1 MQRTFIRTSC
11 CLAAAVAL
19 IVTASSYAA
28 YPDKPV
34 RMIVPFPPGGGT
46 DVVARA
52 IAQKLGDQWGQSVVV
67 DNRPGAASM
76 VGTEMLA
83 HAVADGYTIG
93 FVSMSHTINPSIYK
107 KLPFDPI
114 ADFAPVVLAATAPN
128 VLVVNPA
135 VGAKSVAELVQVA
148 KARPGKLNFPSSGNG
163 GVSHLSMEMFRYAAG
178 IDIVHVP
185 YRGAGPALTALLAN
199 ETQLMMATTPVA
211 LPQMKAG
218 RLIALA
224 TTGLKRSP
232 LAADIPTV
240 AESGYPGFEADT
252 WYGMLAPAKMPPAL
266 VNQINA
272 AVVKMLTQP
281 DFKERLAHEGAQPA
295 GGTPAQFAAYIKMEI
310 EKWAKIVRMA
320 KVKIE

>member
-1 MQRTFIRTSC
+1 M
-11 CLAAAVAL
+11 AVA
-19 IVTASSYAA
+19 VAGTTCAFAAA

-34 RMIVPFPPGGGT
+34 RMVVPFPPGGGT

-52 IAQKLGDQWGQSVVV
+52 IALKLTEQWGQSVVV

-83 HAVADGYTIG
+83 RAVPDGYTLG

-114 ADFAPVVLAATAPN
+114 ADFSPVVLAATAPN
-128 VLVVNPA
+128 VLVVSPG
-135 VGAKSVAELVQVA
+135 VGAKSVAELVQIA

-224 TTGLKRSP
+224 TTGLKRSS
-232 LAADIPTV
+232 LAPEIPTV
-240 AESGYPGFEADT
+240 AEAGYPGFEADT
-252 WYGMLAPAKMPPAL
+252 WYGMLAPAKVPPAL
-266 VNQINA
+266 VNQANA
-272 AVVKMLTQP
+272 AVTKMLTQA

-295 GGTPAQFAAYIKMEI
+295 GGTPAQFAAHIKSEI

-320 KVKIE
+320 RVKIE

>member
-1 MQRTFIRTSC
+1 M
-11 CLAAAVAL
+11 AVA
-19 IVTASSYAA
+19 VTGATCAVAA
-28 YPDKPV
+28 TYPEKPV
-34 RMIVPFPPGGGT
+34 RMVVPFPPGGGT

-52 IAQKLGDQWGQSVVV
+52 IALKLTEQWGQSVVV

-83 HAVADGYTIG
+83 RAVPDGYTLG

-114 ADFAPVVLAATAPN
+114 ADFSPVVLAATAPN
-128 VLVVNPA
+128 VLVVNPG
-135 VGAKSVAELVQVA
+135 VGAKSVAELVQIA

-224 TTGLKRSP
+224 TTGLKRSS
-232 LAADIPTV
+232 LAPEIPTV
-240 AESGYPGFEADT
+240 AEAGYPGFEADT
-252 WYGMLAPAKMPPAL
+252 WYGMLAPAKVPPAL
-266 VNQINA
+266 VNQANA
-272 AVVKMLTQP
+272 AVTKMLTQA

-295 GGTPAQFAAYIKMEI
+295 GGTPAQFAAHIKSEI

>member
-1 MQRTFIRTSC
+1 M
-11 CLAAAVAL
+11 AVA
-19 IVTASSYAA
+19 VAATTCAFAAA

-34 RMIVPFPPGGGT
+34 RMVVPFPPGGGT

-52 IAQKLGDQWGQSVVV
+52 IALKLTEQWGQSVVV

-83 HAVADGYTIG
+83 RAVPDGYTLG

-114 ADFAPVVLAATAPN
+114 ADFSPVALAATAPN
-128 VLVVNPA
+128 VLVVNPG
-135 VGAKSVAELVQVA
+135 VGAKSVAELVQIA

-224 TTGLKRSP
+224 TTGLKRSS
-232 LAADIPTV
+232 LAPEIPTV
-240 AESGYPGFEADT
+240 AEAGYPGFEADT
-252 WYGMLAPAKMPPAL
+252 WYGMLAPAKVPPAL
-266 VNQINA
+266 VNQANA
-272 AVVKMLTQP
+272 AVTKMLTQA

-295 GGTPAQFAAYIKMEI
+295 GGTPAQFATHIKSEI

-320 KVKIE
+320 RVKIE

>member
-1 MQRTFIRTSC
+1 M
-11 CLAAAVAL
+11 AVA
-19 IVTASSYAA
+19 VAGTTCAFAAA

-34 RMIVPFPPGGGT
+34 RMVVPFPPGGGT

-52 IAQKLGDQWGQSVVV
+52 IALKLTEQWSQSVVV

-83 HAVADGYTIG
+83 RAVPDGYTLG

-114 ADFAPVVLAATAPN
+114 ADFSPVALAATAPN
-128 VLVVNPA
+128 VLVVNPG
-135 VGAKSVAELVQVA
+135 VGAKSVAELVQIA

-224 TTGLKRSP
+224 TTGLKRSS
-232 LAADIPTV
+232 LAPEIPTV
-240 AESGYPGFEADT
+240 AEAGYPGFEADT
-252 WYGMLAPAKMPPAL
+252 WYGMLAPAKVPPAL
-266 VNQINA
+266 VNQANA
-272 AVVKMLTQP
+272 AVTKMLTQA

-295 GGTPAQFAAYIKMEI
+295 GGTPAQFATHIKSEI
-310 EKWAKIVRMA
+310 EKWAKIVRTA

>member
-1 MQRTFIRTSC
+1 M
-11 CLAAAVAL
+11 AVA
-19 IVTASSYAA
+19 VAGTTCAFAAA

-34 RMIVPFPPGGGT
+34 RMVVPFPPGGGT

-52 IAQKLGDQWGQSVVV
+52 IALKLTEQWGQSVVV

-83 HAVADGYTIG
+83 RAVPDGYTLG

-114 ADFAPVVLAATAPN
+114 ADFSPVVLAATAPN
-128 VLVVNPA
+128 VLVVNPG
-135 VGAKSVAELVQVA
+135 VGAKSVAELVQIA

-224 TTGLKRSP
+224 TTGLKRSS
-232 LAADIPTV
+232 LAPEIPTV
-240 AESGYPGFEADT
+240 AEAGYPGFEADT
-252 WYGMLAPAKMPPAL
+252 WYGMLAPAKVPPAL
-266 VNQINA
+266 VNQANA
-272 AVVKMLTQP
+272 AVTKMLTQA

-295 GGTPAQFAAYIKMEI
+295 GGTPAQFATHIKSEI
-310 EKWAKIVRMA
+310 EKWAKIVRTA

>member
-1 MQRTFIRTSC
+1 M
-11 CLAAAVAL
+11 AVA
-19 IVTASSYAA
+19 VTGATCAVAA
-28 YPDKPV
+28 TYPEKPV
-34 RMIVPFPPGGGT
+34 RMVVPFPPGGGT

-52 IAQKLGDQWGQSVVV
+52 IALKLTEQWGQSVVV

-83 HAVADGYTIG
+83 RAVPDGYTLG

-114 ADFAPVVLAATAPN
+114 ADFSPVVLAATAPN
-128 VLVVNPA
+128 VLVVSPG
-135 VGAKSVAELVQVA
+135 VGAKSVAELVQIA
-148 KARPGKLNFPSSGNG
+148 KSRPGKLNFPSSGNG

-224 TTGLKRSP
+224 TTGLKRSS
-232 LAADIPTV
+232 LAPEIPTV
-240 AESGYPGFEADT
+240 AEAGYPGFEADT
-252 WYGMLAPAKMPPAL
+252 WYGMLAPAKVPPAL
-266 VNQINA
+266 VNQANA
-272 AVVKMLTQP
+272 AVTKMLTQAE
-281 DFKERLAHEGAQPA
+281 FKERLAHEGAQPA
-295 GGTPAQFAAYIKMEI
+295 GGTPAQFAAHIKSEI
-310 EKWAKIVRMA
+310 EKWAKIVRTA

>member
-1 MQRTFIRTSC
+1 M
-11 CLAAAVAL
+11 AVA
-19 IVTASSYAA
+19 VAATTCAFAAA

-34 RMIVPFPPGGGT
+34 RMVVPFPPGGGT

-52 IAQKLGDQWGQSVVV
+52 IALKLTEQWSQSVVV

-83 HAVADGYTIG
+83 RAVPDGYTLG

-114 ADFAPVVLAATAPN
+114 ADFSPVALAATAPN
-128 VLVVNPA
+128 VLVVNPG
-135 VGAKSVAELVQVA
+135 VGAKSVAELVQIA

-224 TTGLKRSP
+224 TTGLKRSS
-232 LAADIPTV
+232 LAPEIPTV
-240 AESGYPGFEADT
+240 AEAGYPGFEADT
-252 WYGMLAPAKMPPAL
+252 WYGMLAPAKVPPAL
-266 VNQINA
+266 VNQANA
-272 AVVKMLTQP
+272 AVTKMLTQA

-295 GGTPAQFAAYIKMEI
+295 GGTPAQFAAHIKSEI

-320 KVKIE
+320 RVKIE

>member
-1 MQRTFIRTSC
+1 M
-11 CLAAAVAL
+11 AVA
-19 IVTASSYAA
+19 VAATTCAFAAA

-34 RMIVPFPPGGGT
+34 RMVVPFPPGGGT

-52 IAQKLGDQWGQSVVV
+52 IALKLTEQWGQSVVV

-83 HAVADGYTIG
+83 RAVPDGYTLG

-114 ADFAPVVLAATAPN
+114 ADFSPVVLAATAPN
-128 VLVVNPA
+128 VLVVNPG
-135 VGAKSVAELVQVA
+135 VGAKSVAELVQIA

-224 TTGLKRSP
+224 TTGLKRSS
-232 LAADIPTV
+232 LAPEIPTV
-240 AESGYPGFEADT
+240 AEAGYPGFEADT
-252 WYGMLAPAKMPPAL
+252 WYGMLAPAKVPPAL
-266 VNQINA
+266 VNQANA
-272 AVVKMLTQP
+272 AVTKMLTQA

-295 GGTPAQFAAYIKMEI
+295 GGTPAQFAAHIKKEYARVAQVV
-310 EKWAKIVRMA
+310 KASGAKF
-320 KVKIE
+320 E

>member
-1 MQRTFIRTSC
+1 M
-11 CLAAAVAL
+11 AVA
-19 IVTASSYAA
+19 VTGATCAVAA
-28 YPDKPV
+28 TYPEKPV
-34 RMIVPFPPGGGT
+34 RMVVPFPPGGGT

-52 IAQKLGDQWGQSVVV
+52 IALKLTEQWGQSVVV

-83 HAVADGYTIG
+83 RAVPDGYTLG

-114 ADFAPVVLAATAPN
+114 ADFSPVVLAATAPN
-128 VLVVNPA
+128 VLVVSPG
-135 VGAKSVAELVQVA
+135 VGAKSVAELVQIA
-148 KARPGKLNFPSSGNG
+148 KSRPGKLNFPSSGNG

-224 TTGLKRSP
+224 TTGLKRSS
-232 LAADIPTV
+232 LAPEIPTV
-240 AESGYPGFEADT
+240 AEAGYPGFEADT
-252 WYGMLAPAKMPPAL
+252 WYGMLAPAKVPPAL
-266 VNQINA
+266 VNQANA
-272 AVVKMLTQP
+272 AVTKMLTQP

-295 GGTPAQFAAYIKMEI
+295 GGTPAQFAAHIKSEI

>member
-1 MQRTFIRTSC
+1 M
-11 CLAAAVAL
+11 AVAATGTTCA
-19 IVTASSYAA
+19 VAAA

-34 RMIVPFPPGGGT
+34 RMVVPFPPGGGT

-52 IAQKLGDQWGQSVVV
+52 IALKLTEQWGQSVVV

-83 HAVADGYTIG
+83 RAVPDGYTLG

-114 ADFAPVVLAATAPN
+114 ADFSPVALAATAPN
-128 VLVVNPA
+128 VLVVNPG
-135 VGAKSVAELVQVA
+135 VGAKSVAELVQIA

-224 TTGLKRSP
+224 TTGLKRSS
-232 LAADIPTV
+232 LAPEIPTV
-240 AESGYPGFEADT
+240 AEAGYPGFEADT
-252 WYGMLAPAKMPPAL
+252 WYGMLAPAKVSPAL
-266 VNQINA
+266 VSQANA
-272 AVVKMLTQP
+272 AVTKMLTEA

-295 GGTPAQFAAYIKMEI
+295 GGTPAQFATHIKSEI
-310 EKWAKIVRMA
+310 EKWSKIVRMA

>member
-1 MQRTFIRTSC
+1 M
-11 CLAAAVAL
+11 AVA
-19 IVTASSYAA
+19 VTGATCAVAA
-28 YPDKPV
+28 TYPDKPV
-34 RMIVPFPPGGGT
+34 RMVVPFPPGGGT

-52 IAQKLGDQWGQSVVV
+52 IALKLSEQWGQSVVV

-83 HAVADGYTIG
+83 RAVPDGYTLG

-114 ADFAPVVLAATAPN
+114 ADFSPVVLAATAPN
-128 VLVVNPA
+128 VLVVNPG
-135 VGAKSVAELVQVA
+135 VGAKSVAELVQIA
-148 KARPGKLNFPSSGNG
+148 KSRPGKLNFPSSGNG

-224 TTGLKRSP
+224 TTGLKRSS
-232 LAADIPTV
+232 LAPEIPTV
-240 AESGYPGFEADT
+240 AEAGYPGFEADT
-252 WYGMLAPAKMPPAL
+252 WYGMLAPAKVPPAL
-266 VNQINA
+266 VNQANA
-272 AVVKMLTQP
+272 AVTKMLTQA

-295 GGTPAQFAAYIKMEI
+295 GGTPAQFAAHIKSEI

>member
-1 MQRTFIRTSC
+1 MC
-11 CLAAAVAL
+11 AVA
-19 IVTASSYAA
+19 AA

-34 RMIVPFPPGGGT
+34 RMVVPFPPGGGT

-52 IAQKLGDQWGQSVVV
+52 IALKLTEQWGQSVVV
-67 DNRPGAASM
+67 DNRLGAASM

-83 HAVADGYTIG
+83 RAVPDGYTLG

-107 KLPFDPI
+107 KLLFDPI
-114 ADFAPVVLAATAPN
+114 ADFSPVVLAATAPN
-128 VLVVNPA
+128 VLVVNPG
-135 VGAKSVAELVQVA
+135 VGAKSVAELVQIA
-148 KARPGKLNFPSSGNG
+148 KQRPGILNFPSSGNG

-224 TTGLKRSP
+224 TTGLKRSS
-232 LAADIPTV
+232 LAPEIPTV
-240 AESGYPGFEADT
+240 AEAGYPGFEADT
-252 WYGMLAPAKMPPAL
+252 WYGMLAPAKVPPAL
-266 VNQINA
+266 VNQANA
-272 AVVKMLTQP
+272 AVTKMLTQA

-295 GGTPAQFAAYIKMEI
+295 GGTPAQFAAHIKSEI

>member
-1 MQRTFIRTSC
+1 MAVVVTGATC
-11 CLAAAVAL
+11 AVAA
-19 IVTASSYAA
+19 T
-28 YPDKPV
+28 YPEKPV
-34 RMIVPFPPGGGT
+34 RIVVPFPPGGGT

-52 IAQKLGDQWGQSVVV
+52 IALKLTEQWGQSVVV

-83 HAVADGYTIG
+83 RAVPDGYTLG

-114 ADFAPVVLAATAPN
+114 ADFSPVVLAATAPN
-128 VLVVNPA
+128 VLVVNPG
-135 VGAKSVAELVQVA
+135 VGAKSVAELVQIA
-148 KARPGKLNFPSSGNG
+148 KSRPGKLNFPSSGNG

-224 TTGLKRSP
+224 TTGLKRSS
-232 LAADIPTV
+232 LAPEIPTV
-240 AESGYPGFEADT
+240 AESGYQGFEADT
-252 WYGMLAPAKMPPAL
+252 WYGMLAPAKVSPAL
-266 VNQINA
+266 VNQANA
-272 AVVKMLTQP
+272 AVTKMLTQT

-295 GGTPAQFAAYIKMEI
+295 GGTPAQFAAHIKSEI

>member
-1 MQRTFIRTSC
+1 M
-11 CLAAAVAL
+11 AVA
-19 IVTASSYAA
+19 VAGTTCAFAAA

-34 RMIVPFPPGGGT
+34 RMVVPFPPGGGT

-52 IAQKLGDQWGQSVVV
+52 IALKLTEQWGQSVVV

-83 HAVADGYTIG
+83 RAVPDGYTLG

-114 ADFAPVVLAATAPN
+114 ADFSPVALAATAPN
-128 VLVVNPA
+128 VLVVNPG
-135 VGAKSVAELVQVA
+135 VGAKSVAELVQIA

-224 TTGLKRSP
+224 TTGLKRSS
-232 LAADIPTV
+232 LAPEIPTV
-240 AESGYPGFEADT
+240 AEAGYPGFEADT
-252 WYGMLAPAKMPPAL
+252 WYGMLAPAKVTPAL
-266 VNQINA
+266 VNQANA
-272 AVVKMLTQP
+272 AVTKMLTQA

-295 GGTPAQFAAYIKMEI
+295 GGTPAQFAAHIKSEI

-320 KVKIE
+320 RVKIE

>member
-1 MQRTFIRTSC
+1 M
-11 CLAAAVAL
+11 AVA
-19 IVTASSYAA
+19 VTGATCAVAA
-28 YPDKPV
+28 TYPEKPV
-34 RMIVPFPPGGGT
+34 RMVVPFPPGGGT

-52 IAQKLGDQWGQSVVV
+52 IALKLTEQWGQSVVV

-83 HAVADGYTIG
+83 RAVPDGYTLG

-114 ADFAPVVLAATAPN
+114 ADFSPVVLAATAPN
-128 VLVVNPA
+128 VLVVNPG
-135 VGAKSVAELVQVA
+135 VGAKSVAELVQIA

-224 TTGLKRSP
+224 TTGLKRSS
-232 LAADIPTV
+232 LAPEIPTV
-240 AESGYPGFEADT
+240 AEAGYPGFEADT
-252 WYGMLAPAKMPPAL
+252 WYGMLAPAKVPPAL
-266 VNQINA
+266 VNQANA
-272 AVVKMLTQP
+272 AVTKMLTQA

-295 GGTPAQFAAYIKMEI
+295 GGTPAQFAAHIKSEI

-320 KVKIE
+320 RVKIE

>member
-1 MQRTFIRTSC
+1 M
-11 CLAAAVAL
+11 AVA
-19 IVTASSYAA
+19 VAGTTCAFAAA

-34 RMIVPFPPGGGT
+34 RMVVPFPPGGGT

-52 IAQKLGDQWGQSVVV
+52 IALKLTEQWGQSVVV

-83 HAVADGYTIG
+83 RAVPDGYTLG

-114 ADFAPVVLAATAPN
+114 ADFSPVVLAATAPN
-128 VLVVNPA
+128 VLVVNPG
-135 VGAKSVAELVQVA
+135 VGAKSVAELVQIA

-224 TTGLKRSP
+224 TTGLKRSS
-232 LAADIPTV
+232 LAPEIPTV
-240 AESGYPGFEADT
+240 AEAGYPGFEADT
-252 WYGMLAPAKMPPAL
+252 WYGMLAPAKVPPAL
-266 VNQINA
+266 VNQANA
-272 AVVKMLTQP
+272 AVTKMLTQA

-295 GGTPAQFAAYIKMEI
+295 GGTPAQFAAHIKSEI

>member
-1 MQRTFIRTSC
+1 M
-11 CLAAAVAL
+11 AVA
-19 IVTASSYAA
+19 VTGATCAVAA
-28 YPDKPV
+28 TYPDKPV
-34 RMIVPFPPGGGT
+34 RMVVPFPPGGGT

-52 IAQKLGDQWGQSVVV
+52 IALKLTEQWGQSVVV

-83 HAVADGYTIG
+83 RAVPDGYTLG

-114 ADFAPVVLAATAPN
+114 ADFSPVVLAATAPN
-128 VLVVNPA
+128 VLVVSPG
-135 VGAKSVAELVQVA
+135 VGAKSVAELVQIA
-148 KARPGKLNFPSSGNG
+148 KSRPGKLNFPSSGNG

-224 TTGLKRSP
+224 TTGLKRSS
-232 LAADIPTV
+232 LAPEIPTV
-240 AESGYPGFEADT
+240 AEAGYPGFEADT
-252 WYGMLAPAKMPPAL
+252 WYGMLAPAKVPPAL
-266 VNQINA
+266 LNQANA
-272 AVVKMLTQP
+272 AVTKMLTQA

-295 GGTPAQFAAYIKMEI
+295 GGTPAQFAAHIKSEI
-310 EKWAKIVRMA
+310 EKWAKIVRTA

>member
-1 MQRTFIRTSC
+1 M
-11 CLAAAVAL
+11 AVA
-19 IVTASSYAA
+19 VTGATCAVAA
-28 YPDKPV
+28 TYPEKPV
-34 RMIVPFPPGGGT
+34 RMVVPFPPGGGT

-52 IAQKLGDQWGQSVVV
+52 IALKLTEQWGQSVVV

-83 HAVADGYTIG
+83 RAVPDGYTLG

-114 ADFAPVVLAATAPN
+114 ADFSPVVLAATAPN
-128 VLVVNPA
+128 VLVVSPG
-135 VGAKSVAELVQVA
+135 VGAKSVAELVQIA
-148 KARPGKLNFPSSGNG
+148 KSRPGKLNFPSSGNG

-224 TTGLKRSP
+224 TTGLKRSS
-232 LAADIPTV
+232 LAPEIPTV
-240 AESGYPGFEADT
+240 AEAGYPGFEADT
-252 WYGMLAPAKMPPAL
+252 WYGMLAPAKVPPAL
-266 VNQINA
+266 LNQANA
-272 AVVKMLTQP
+272 AVTKMLTQA

-295 GGTPAQFAAYIKMEI
+295 GGTPAQFAAHIKSEI

-320 KVKIE
+320 RVKIE

>member
-1 MQRTFIRTSC
+1 M
-11 CLAAAVAL
+11 AVA
-19 IVTASSYAA
+19 VTGATCAVAA
-28 YPDKPV
+28 TYPEKPV
-34 RMIVPFPPGGGT
+34 RMVVPFPPGGGT

-52 IAQKLGDQWGQSVVV
+52 IALKLTEQWGQSVVV

-83 HAVADGYTIG
+83 RAVPDGYTLG

-114 ADFAPVVLAATAPN
+114 ADFSPVALAATAPN
-128 VLVVNPA
+128 VLVVSPG
-135 VGAKSVAELVQVA
+135 VGAKSVAELVQIA
-148 KARPGKLNFPSSGNG
+148 KSRPGKLNFPSSGNG

-224 TTGLKRSP
+224 TTGLKRSS
-232 LAADIPTV
+232 LAPEIPTV
-240 AESGYPGFEADT
+240 AEAGYPGFEADT
-252 WYGMLAPAKMPPAL
+252 WYGMLAPAKVPPAL
-266 VNQINA
+266 VNQANA
-272 AVVKMLTQP
+272 AVTKMLTQA

-295 GGTPAQFAAYIKMEI
+295 GGTPAQFAAHIKSEI

-320 KVKIE
+320 RVKIE

>member
-1 MQRTFIRTSC
+1 M
-11 CLAAAVAL
+11 AVA
-19 IVTASSYAA
+19 VTGATCAVAA
-28 YPDKPV
+28 TYPDKPV
-34 RMIVPFPPGGGT
+34 RMVVPFPPGGGT

-52 IAQKLGDQWGQSVVV
+52 IALKLSEQWGQSVVV

-83 HAVADGYTIG
+83 RAVPDGYTLG

-114 ADFAPVVLAATAPN
+114 ADFSPVALAATAPN
-128 VLVVNPA
+128 VLVLNPG
-135 VGAKSVAELVQVA
+135 VGAKSVAELVQIA

-224 TTGLKRSP
+224 TTGLKRSS
-232 LAADIPTV
+232 LAPEIPTV
-240 AESGYPGFEADT
+240 AEAGYPGFEADT
-252 WYGMLAPAKMPPAL
+252 WYGMLAPAKVPPAL
-266 VNQINA
+266 VNQANA
-272 AVVKMLTQP
+272 AVTKMLTQA

-295 GGTPAQFAAYIKMEI
+295 GGTPAQFAAHIKSEI

-320 KVKIE
+320 RVKIE

>member
-1 MQRTFIRTSC
+1 M
-11 CLAAAVAL
+11 AVA
-19 IVTASSYAA
+19 VAGTTCAFAAA

-34 RMIVPFPPGGGT
+34 RMVVPFPPGGGT

-52 IAQKLGDQWGQSVVV
+52 IALKLTEQWGQSVVV

-83 HAVADGYTIG
+83 RAVPDGYTLG

-114 ADFAPVVLAATAPN
+114 ADFSPVALAATAPN
-128 VLVVNPA
+128 VLVVNPG
-135 VGAKSVAELVQVA
+135 VGAKSVAELVQIA

-224 TTGLKRSP
+224 TTGLKRSS
-232 LAADIPTV
+232 LAPEIPTV
-240 AESGYPGFEADT
+240 AEAGYPGFEADT
-252 WYGMLAPAKMPPAL
+252 WYGMLAPAKVPPAL
-266 VNQINA
+266 VNQANA
-272 AVVKMLTQP
+272 AVTKMLTQA

-295 GGTPAQFAAYIKMEI
+295 GGTPAQFATHIKSEI

>member
-1 MQRTFIRTSC
+1 M
-11 CLAAAVAL
+11 AVA
-19 IVTASSYAA
+19 VAGTTCAFAAA

-34 RMIVPFPPGGGT
+34 RMVVPFPPGGGT

-52 IAQKLGDQWGQSVVV
+52 IALKLTEQWGQSVVV

-83 HAVADGYTIG
+83 RAVPDGYTLG

-114 ADFAPVVLAATAPN
+114 ADFSPVALAATAPN
-128 VLVVNPA
+128 VLVVNPG
-135 VGAKSVAELVQVA
+135 VGAKSVAELVQIA

-224 TTGLKRSP
+224 TTGLKRSS
-232 LAADIPTV
+232 LAPEIPTV
-240 AESGYPGFEADT
+240 AEAGYPGFEADT
-252 WYGMLAPAKMPPAL
+252 WYGMLAPAKVPPAL
-266 VNQINA
+266 VNQANA
-272 AVVKMLTQP
+272 AVTKMLTQA

-295 GGTPAQFAAYIKMEI
+295 GGTPAQFATYIKSEI
-310 EKWAKIVRMA
+310 EKWAKIVRTA

>member
-1 MQRTFIRTSC
+1 M
-11 CLAAAVAL
+11 AVA
-19 IVTASSYAA
+19 VAATTCAFAAA

-34 RMIVPFPPGGGT
+34 RMVVPFPPGGGT

-52 IAQKLGDQWGQSVVV
+52 IALKLTEQWGQSVVV

-83 HAVADGYTIG
+83 RAVPDGYTLG

-114 ADFAPVVLAATAPN
+114 ADFSPVVLAATAPN
-128 VLVVNPA
+128 VLVVNPG
-135 VGAKSVAELVQVA
+135 VGAKSVAELVQIA
-148 KARPGKLNFPSSGNG
+148 KSRPGKLNFPSSGNG

-224 TTGLKRSP
+224 TTGLKRSS
-232 LAADIPTV
+232 LAPEIPTV
-240 AESGYPGFEADT
+240 AEAGYPGFEADT
-252 WYGMLAPAKMPPAL
+252 WYGMLAPAKVPPAL
-266 VNQINA
+266 VNQANA
-272 AVVKMLTQP
+272 AVTKMLTQA

-295 GGTPAQFAAYIKMEI
+295 GGTPAQFAAHIKSEI

-320 KVKIE
+320 RVKIE

>member
-1 MQRTFIRTSC
+1 M
-11 CLAAAVAL
+11 AVA
-19 IVTASSYAA
+19 VAGTTCAFAAA

-34 RMIVPFPPGGGT
+34 RMVVPFPPGGGT

-52 IAQKLGDQWGQSVVV
+52 IALKLTEQWGQSVVV

-83 HAVADGYTIG
+83 RAVPDGYTLG

-114 ADFAPVVLAATAPN
+114 ADFSPVALAATAPN
-128 VLVVNPA
+128 VLVVNPG
-135 VGAKSVAELVQVA
+135 VGAKSVAELVQIA
-148 KARPGKLNFPSSGNG
+148 KSRPGKLNFPSSGNG

-224 TTGLKRSP
+224 TTGLKRSS
-232 LAADIPTV
+232 LAPEIPTV
-240 AESGYPGFEADT
+240 AEAGYPGFEADT
-252 WYGMLAPAKMPPAL
+252 WYGMLAPAKVPPAL
-266 VNQINA
+266 VNQANA
-272 AVVKMLTQP
+272 AVTKMLTQA

-295 GGTPAQFAAYIKMEI
+295 GGTPAQFAAHIKSEI

-320 KVKIE
+320 RVKIE

>member
-1 MQRTFIRTSC
+1 M
-11 CLAAAVAL
+11 AVA
-19 IVTASSYAA
+19 VAGTTCAFAAA

-34 RMIVPFPPGGGT
+34 RMVVPFPPGGGT

-52 IAQKLGDQWGQSVVV
+52 IALKLTEQWGQSVVV

-83 HAVADGYTIG
+83 RAVPDGYTLG

-107 KLPFDPI
+107 KLPFDLI
-114 ADFAPVVLAATAPN
+114 ADFSPVALAATAPN
-128 VLVVNPA
+128 VLVVNPG
-135 VGAKSVAELVQVA
+135 VGAKSVAELVQIA

-224 TTGLKRSP
+224 TTGLKRSS
-232 LAADIPTV
+232 LAPEIPTV
-240 AESGYPGFEADT
+240 AEAGYPGFEADT
-252 WYGMLAPAKMPPAL
+252 WYGMLAPAKVPPAL
-266 VNQINA
+266 VNQANA
-272 AVVKMLTQP
+272 AVTKMLTQA

-295 GGTPAQFAAYIKMEI
+295 GGTPAQFAAHIKSEI

-320 KVKIE
+320 RVKIE

>member
-1 MQRTFIRTSC
+1 M
-11 CLAAAVAL
+11 AVA
-19 IVTASSYAA
+19 VAGTTCAFSAA

-34 RMIVPFPPGGGT
+34 RMVVPFPPGGGT

-52 IAQKLGDQWGQSVVV
+52 IALKLTEQWGQSVVV

-83 HAVADGYTIG
+83 RAVPDGYTLG

-114 ADFAPVVLAATAPN
+114 ADFSPVALAATAPN
-128 VLVVNPA
+128 VLVVNPG
-135 VGAKSVAELVQVA
+135 VGAKSVAELVQIA

-224 TTGLKRSP
+224 TTGLKRSS
-232 LAADIPTV
+232 LAPEIPTV
-240 AESGYPGFEADT
+240 AEAGYPGFEADT
-252 WYGMLAPAKMPPAL
+252 WYGMLAPAKVPPAL
-266 VNQINA
+266 VNQANA
-272 AVVKMLTQP
+272 AVTKMLTQA

-295 GGTPAQFAAYIKMEI
+295 GGTPAQFATHIKSEI

>member
-1 MQRTFIRTSC
+1 M
-11 CLAAAVAL
+11 AVA
-19 IVTASSYAA
+19 VAATTCAFAAA

-34 RMIVPFPPGGGT
+34 RMVVPFPPGGGT

-52 IAQKLGDQWGQSVVV
+52 IALKLTEQWGQSVVV

-83 HAVADGYTIG
+83 RAVPDGYTLG

-114 ADFAPVVLAATAPN
+114 ADFSPVALAATAPN
-128 VLVVNPA
+128 VLVVSPG
-135 VGAKSVAELVQVA
+135 VGAKSVAELVQIA
-148 KARPGKLNFPSSGNG
+148 KSRPGKLNFPSSGNG

-199 ETQLMMATTPVA
+199 ETQSMMATTPVA

-224 TTGLKRSP
+224 TTGLKRSS
-232 LAADIPTV
+232 LAPEIPTV
-240 AESGYPGFEADT
+240 AEAGYPGFEADT
-252 WYGMLAPAKMPPAL
+252 WYGMLAPAKVPPAL
-266 VNQINA
+266 VNQANA
-272 AVVKMLTQP
+272 AVTKMLTQA

-295 GGTPAQFAAYIKMEI
+295 GGTPAQFATHIKSEI

>member
-1 MQRTFIRTSC
+1 M
-11 CLAAAVAL
+11 AVA
-19 IVTASSYAA
+19 VAGTTCAFAAA

-34 RMIVPFPPGGGT
+34 RMVVPFPPGGGT

-52 IAQKLGDQWGQSVVV
+52 IALKLTEQWGQSVVV

-83 HAVADGYTIG
+83 RAVPDGYTLG

-114 ADFAPVVLAATAPN
+114 ADFSPVALAATAPN
-128 VLVVNPA
+128 VLVVNPG
-135 VGAKSVAELVQVA
+135 VGAKSVAELVQIA
-148 KARPGKLNFPSSGNG
+148 KSRPGKLNFPSSGNG

-224 TTGLKRSP
+224 TTGLKRSS
-232 LAADIPTV
+232 LAPEIPTV
-240 AESGYPGFEADT
+240 AEAGYPGFEADT
-252 WYGMLAPAKMPPAL
+252 WYGMLAPAKVPPAL
-266 VNQINA
+266 VNQANA
-272 AVVKMLTQP
+272 AVTKMLTQA

-295 GGTPAQFAAYIKMEI
+295 GGTPAQFATHIKSEI
-310 EKWAKIVRMA
+310 EKWAKIVRTA

>member
-1 MQRTFIRTSC
+1 M
-11 CLAAAVAL
+11 AVA
-19 IVTASSYAA
+19 VAGTTCAFAAA

-34 RMIVPFPPGGGT
+34 RMVVPFPPGGGT

-52 IAQKLGDQWGQSVVV
+52 IALKLTEQWGQSVVV

-83 HAVADGYTIG
+83 RAVPDGYTLG

-114 ADFAPVVLAATAPN
+114 ADFSPVALAATAPN
-128 VLVVNPA
+128 VLVVNPG
-135 VGAKSVAELVQVA
+135 VGAKSVAELVQIA

-224 TTGLKRSP
+224 TTGLKRSS
-232 LAADIPTV
+232 LAPEIPTV
-240 AESGYPGFEADT
+240 AEAGYPGFEADT
-252 WYGMLAPAKMPPAL
+252 WYGMLAPAKVPPAF
-266 VNQINA
+266 VKQANA
-272 AVVKMLTQP
+272 AVTKMLTQA

-295 GGTPAQFAAYIKMEI
+295 GGTHAQCAAHIKSEI

>member
-1 MQRTFIRTSC
+1 M
-11 CLAAAVAL
+11 AVA
-19 IVTASSYAA
+19 VAGTTCAFAAA

-34 RMIVPFPPGGGT
+34 RMVVPFPPGGGT

-52 IAQKLGDQWGQSVVV
+52 IALKLTEQWGQSVVV

-83 HAVADGYTIG
+83 RAVPDGYTLG

-114 ADFAPVVLAATAPN
+114 ADFSPVVLAATAPN
-128 VLVVNPA
+128 VLVVNPG
-135 VGAKSVAELVQVA
+135 VGAKSVAELVQIA

-224 TTGLKRSP
+224 TTGLKRSS
-232 LAADIPTV
+232 LAPEIPTV
-240 AESGYPGFEADT
+240 AEAGYPGFEADT
-252 WYGMLAPAKMPPAL
+252 WYGMLAPAKVPPAL
-266 VNQINA
+266 VNQANA
-272 AVVKMLTQP
+272 AVTKMLTQA

-295 GGTPAQFAAYIKMEI
+295 GGTPAQFAAHIKSEI

-320 KVKIE
+320 RVKIE

>member
-1 MQRTFIRTSC
+1 M
-11 CLAAAVAL
+11 AVA
-19 IVTASSYAA
+19 VTGATCAVAA
-28 YPDKPV
+28 TYPEKPV
-34 RMIVPFPPGGGT
+34 RMVVPFPPGGGT

-52 IAQKLGDQWGQSVVV
+52 IALKLSEQWGQSVVV

-83 HAVADGYTIG
+83 RAVPDGYTLG

-114 ADFAPVVLAATAPN
+114 ADFSPVVLAATAPN
-128 VLVVNPA
+128 VLVVNPG
-135 VGAKSVAELVQVA
+135 VGAKSVAELVQIA
-148 KARPGKLNFPSSGNG
+148 KSRPGKLNFPSSGNG

-224 TTGLKRSP
+224 TTGLKRSS
-232 LAADIPTV
+232 LAPEIPTV
-240 AESGYPGFEADT
+240 AEAGYPGFEADT
-252 WYGMLAPAKMPPAL
+252 WYGMLAPAKVPPAF
-266 VNQINA
+266 VKQANA
-272 AVVKMLTQP
+272 AVTKMLTQP

-295 GGTPAQFAAYIKMEI
+295 GGTPAQFAAHIKSEI

>member
-1 MQRTFIRTSC
+1 M
-11 CLAAAVAL
+11 AVA
-19 IVTASSYAA
+19 VAGTTCAFAAA

-34 RMIVPFPPGGGT
+34 RMVVPFPPGGGT

-52 IAQKLGDQWGQSVVV
+52 IALKLTEQWGQSVVV

-83 HAVADGYTIG
+83 RAVPDGYTLG

-114 ADFAPVVLAATAPN
+114 ADFSPVALAATAPN
-128 VLVVNPA
+128 VLVVNPG
-135 VGAKSVAELVQVA
+135 VGAKSVAELVQIA

-211 LPQMKAG
+211 LPQMKSG

-224 TTGLKRSP
+224 TTGLKRSS
-232 LAADIPTV
+232 LAPEIPTV
-240 AESGYPGFEADT
+240 AEAGYPGFEADT
-252 WYGMLAPAKMPPAL
+252 WYGMLAPAKVPPAL
-266 VNQINA
+266 VNQANA
-272 AVVKMLTQP
+272 AVTKMLTQA

-295 GGTPAQFAAYIKMEI
+295 GGTPAQFATHIKSEI

>member
-1 MQRTFIRTSC
+1 M
-11 CLAAAVAL
+11 AVA
-19 IVTASSYAA
+19 VTGTTCAVAAA

-34 RMIVPFPPGGGT
+34 RMVVPFPPGGGT

-52 IAQKLGDQWGQSVVV
+52 IALKLTEQWGQSVVV

-83 HAVADGYTIG
+83 RAVPDGYTLG

-114 ADFAPVVLAATAPN
+114 ADFSPVALAATAPN
-128 VLVVNPA
+128 VLVVNPG

-163 GVSHLSMEMFRYAAG
+163 GVSHLSMEMFRYAAD

-224 TTGLKRSP
+224 TTGLNRSS
-232 LAADIPTV
+232 LAPEIPTV
-240 AESGYPGFEADT
+240 AEAGYPGFEADT
-252 WYGMLAPAKMPPAL
+252 WYGMLAPAKVPPAL
-266 VNQINA
+266 VNQANA
-272 AVVKMLTQP
+272 AVTKMLTQA

-295 GGTPAQFAAYIKMEI
+295 GGTPAQFAAHIKSEI